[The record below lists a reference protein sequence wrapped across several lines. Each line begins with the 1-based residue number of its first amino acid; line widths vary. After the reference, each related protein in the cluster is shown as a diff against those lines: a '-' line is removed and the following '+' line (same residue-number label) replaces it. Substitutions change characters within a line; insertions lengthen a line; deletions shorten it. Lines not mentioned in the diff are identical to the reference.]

1 MSKPRL
7 LFVDDEERVV
17 RSLATQFRATHQA
30 KGCTEPTEV
39 LELVR
44 KEHYHVVVSDQRM
57 PKMPGVELLRQVR
70 EISPLTLCILLTGY
84 ADLSAVIGAIN
95 EGQIFRYLTK
105 PWDRN
110 ELRRVLEKAT
120 NIAVEMEQHG
130 KGKNLDDIKPDQ
142 STAVHLM
149 VIDDSKESCESIRDA
164 LSGNNYV
171 VHWASTLDQTI
182 DLLSKHDIAVV
193 ITELLLGDE
202 DIVPALA
209 TLKQH
214 NPNVLTI
221 VLTAM
226 RDADLLIKLINQA
239 QVFRYLPKPVR
250 PGLVVRNIE
259 TALKHREQLRI
270 VPVLNKRHNVEKVPD
285 DPNAVQNVSGF
296 LKRFRERFT
305 AKGSVH

>member
-1 MSKPRL
+1 MSKPKL

-17 RSLATQFRATHQA
+17 RSLATQFRSSHST
-30 KGCTEPTEV
+30 KGCTEPKEV
-39 LELVR
+39 LDLVS
-44 KEHYHVVVSDQRM
+44 KEHFHVVVSDQRM

-84 ADLSAVIGAIN
+84 ADLSAVVGAIN

-105 PWDRN
+105 PWDRD
-110 ELRRVLEKAT
+110 ELRRVLDKAT
-120 NIAVEMEQHG
+120 SIALDMEQHG
-130 KGKNLDDIKPDQ
+130 KGKTEDIQVDQ
-142 STAVHLM
+142 KATVHLM
-149 VIDDSKESCESIRDA
+149 VIDDNKDVYENISQVLTGD
-164 LSGNNYV
+164 NYV
-171 VHWASTLDQTI
+171 VHWASTLDKTI
-182 DLLSKHDIAVV
+182 ELLSTHDIAVV
-193 ITELLLGDE
+193 ITELMLGDE

-250 PGLVVRNIE
+250 PGLIAKNIE

-270 VPVLNKRHNVEKVPD
+270 VPVLVNRHNVEKMPED
-285 DPNAVQNVSGF
+285 SYKSQNVSGF
-296 LKRFRERFT
+296 LKRFRDRFST
-305 AKGSVH
+305 AH